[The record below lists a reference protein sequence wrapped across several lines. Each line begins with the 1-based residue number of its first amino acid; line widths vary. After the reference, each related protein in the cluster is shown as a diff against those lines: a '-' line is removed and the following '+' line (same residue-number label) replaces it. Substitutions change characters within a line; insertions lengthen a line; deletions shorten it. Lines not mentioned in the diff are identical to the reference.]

1 MTDKEKL
8 KEILKWCK
16 INAKR
21 WDPDQH
27 DGPAEFK
34 AICDLI
40 EEKGYYKKDEQ
51 APGLPETKNFSL
63 PLALARGQ
71 RLQATSG
78 KLQAS
83 SRKLDKTKL
92 QCYYIL

>member
-16 INAKR
+16 INAKG

-40 EEKGYYKKDEQ
+40 EEKGYYKNDKEQ
-51 APGLPETKNFSL
+51 ESHDNNTSYKTYEKN
-63 PLALARGQ
+63 
-71 RLQATSG
+71 
-78 KLQAS
+78 
-83 SRKLDKTKL
+83 
-92 QCYYIL
+92 

>member
-16 INAKR
+16 INAKG

-40 EEKGYYKKDEQ
+40 EEKGYYKRSGPRD
-51 APGLPETKNFSL
+51 
-63 PLALARGQ
+63 
-71 RLQATSG
+71 QATSS
-78 KLQAS
+78 KRQAAS
-83 SRKLDKTKL
+83 AKR
-92 QCYYIL
+92 QA

>member
-1 MTDKEKL
+1 MHLARLLLKAANVKIAGLVGIDQLITFVMANTNRKKKMTDKEKL

-16 INAKR
+16 INAEG

-40 EEKGYYKKDEQ
+40 EEKGYYKK
-51 APGLPETKNFSL
+51 
-63 PLALARGQ
+63 
-71 RLQATSG
+71 
-78 KLQAS
+78 
-83 SRKLDKTKL
+83 
-92 QCYYIL
+92 

>member
-1 MTDKEKL
+1 MHPARLLLRAASAKIAGLAGIGRHQTCAMVNTNKKEKMTDKEKL

-16 INAKR
+16 INAKG

-40 EEKGYYKKDEQ
+40 EEKGYYKK
-51 APGLPETKNFSL
+51 
-63 PLALARGQ
+63 
-71 RLQATSG
+71 
-78 KLQAS
+78 
-83 SRKLDKTKL
+83 
-92 QCYYIL
+92 

>member
-1 MTDKEKL
+1 MKMTNKEKL

-16 INAKR
+16 INAKG

-40 EEKGYYKKDEQ
+40 EEKGYYKNE
-51 APGLPETKNFSL
+51 KN
-63 PLALARGQ
+63 
-71 RLQATSG
+71 
-78 KLQAS
+78 
-83 SRKLDKTKL
+83 
-92 QCYYIL
+92 

>member
-1 MTDKEKL
+1 MVNTNKKEKMTDKEKL

-16 INAKR
+16 INAKG

-40 EEKGYYKKDEQ
+40 EEKGYYKNEK
-51 APGLPETKNFSL
+51 
-63 PLALARGQ
+63 
-71 RLQATSG
+71 
-78 KLQAS
+78 
-83 SRKLDKTKL
+83 
-92 QCYYIL
+92 I

>member
-16 INAKR
+16 INAKG

-40 EEKGYYKKDEQ
+40 EEKGYYKNENLQVKKTFKHRQ
-51 APGLPETKNFSL
+51 QRKNN
-63 PLALARGQ
+63 
-71 RLQATSG
+71 
-78 KLQAS
+78 
-83 SRKLDKTKL
+83 
-92 QCYYIL
+92 

>member
-16 INAKR
+16 INIKG

-40 EEKGYYKKDEQ
+40 EEKGYYKNE
-51 APGLPETKNFSL
+51 KN
-63 PLALARGQ
+63 
-71 RLQATSG
+71 
-78 KLQAS
+78 
-83 SRKLDKTKL
+83 
-92 QCYYIL
+92 

>member
-1 MTDKEKL
+1 MTAKETL

-40 EEKGYYKKDEQ
+40 EEKGYYKKNE
-51 APGLPETKNFSL
+51 
-63 PLALARGQ
+63 
-71 RLQATSG
+71 
-78 KLQAS
+78 
-83 SRKLDKTKL
+83 
-92 QCYYIL
+92 

>member
-1 MTDKEKL
+1 MHQQQEPGILWDTNLTEKGYQMTDKEKL

-16 INAKR
+16 INAKG

-40 EEKGYYKKDEQ
+40 EEKGYYKNEYKR
-51 APGLPETKNFSL
+51 S
-63 PLALARGQ
+63 
-71 RLQATSG
+71 
-78 KLQAS
+78 
-83 SRKLDKTKL
+83 
-92 QCYYIL
+92 

>member
-1 MTDKEKL
+1 MCGRATTVYANGEKKMTNKEKL

-16 INAKR
+16 INAKV

-40 EEKGYYKKDEQ
+40 EEKEYYKE
-51 APGLPETKNFSL
+51 APSHK
-63 PLALARGQ
+63 R
-71 RLQATSG
+71 
-78 KLQAS
+78 QAS
-83 SRKLDKTKL
+83 SNKRLTNK
-92 QCYYIL
+92 

>member
-1 MTDKEKL
+1 VDARRWPLLRRLILKRPALRSIVTDQENIWRTERMTDKEKL

-16 INAKR
+16 INAKG

-40 EEKGYYKKDEQ
+40 EEKGYYKK
-51 APGLPETKNFSL
+51 K
-63 PLALARGQ
+63 
-71 RLQATSG
+71 
-78 KLQAS
+78 
-83 SRKLDKTKL
+83 
-92 QCYYIL
+92 

>member
-16 INAKR
+16 INAKG

-40 EEKGYYKKDEQ
+40 EEKGYYKKNDS
-51 APGLPETKNFSL
+51 PEKSWRRT
-63 PLALARGQ
+63 G
-71 RLQATSG
+71 
-78 KLQAS
+78 
-83 SRKLDKTKL
+83 KTKYAAGGSSGGYVL
-92 QCYYIL
+92 SG

>member
-1 MTDKEKL
+1 MSGTKNTDKEKL

-16 INAKR
+16 INAKG

-40 EEKGYYKKDEQ
+40 QEKGYYKK
-51 APGLPETKNFSL
+51 
-63 PLALARGQ
+63 
-71 RLQATSG
+71 
-78 KLQAS
+78 
-83 SRKLDKTKL
+83 
-92 QCYYIL
+92 

>member
-8 KEILKWCK
+8 TKILEICK
-16 INAKR
+16 INAKG

-40 EEKGYYKKDEQ
+40 EEKGWYKNEKIQSID
-51 APGLPETKNFSL
+51 
-63 PLALARGQ
+63 R
-71 RLQATSG
+71 
-78 KLQAS
+78 
-83 SRKLDKTKL
+83 SR
-92 QCYYIL
+92 

>member
-1 MTDKEKL
+1 MYGRVTTVYANGEKKMTNKEKL

-16 INAKR
+16 INAKG

-40 EEKGYYKKDEQ
+40 EEKGYYKNE
-51 APGLPETKNFSL
+51 KN
-63 PLALARGQ
+63 
-71 RLQATSG
+71 
-78 KLQAS
+78 
-83 SRKLDKTKL
+83 
-92 QCYYIL
+92 

>member
-1 MTDKEKL
+1 MYGRVTTVYANGEKKMTNKEKL

-16 INAKR
+16 INAKG

-40 EEKGYYKKDEQ
+40 EEKGYYKE
-51 APGLPETKNFSL
+51 
-63 PLALARGQ
+63 
-71 RLQATSG
+71 ATSS
-78 KLQAS
+78 KPQAS
-83 SRKLDKTKL
+83 SNKQRA
-92 QCYYIL
+92 